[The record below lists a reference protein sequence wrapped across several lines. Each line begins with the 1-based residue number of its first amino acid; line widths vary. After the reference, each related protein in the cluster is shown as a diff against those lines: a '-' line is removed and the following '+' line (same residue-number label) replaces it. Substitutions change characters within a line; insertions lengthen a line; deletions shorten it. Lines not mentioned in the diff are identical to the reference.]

1 MAEEQGG
8 KGTEWAGFLEVIS
21 LRKGN
26 KARKGQEDPR
36 DQVFERELLLCKV
49 GRTQAGCRGGWGQ
62 GGVSGP
68 ELLGEEQSYT
78 GSGARE

>member
-1 MAEEQGG
+1 M
-8 KGTEWAGFLEVIS
+8 EVIS

-36 DQVFERELLLCKV
+36 DQMFEREPLLCEV
-49 GRTQAGCRGGWGQ
+49 GRTQAGSRGGWGR

-68 ELLGEEQSYT
+68 ELPGEEQSHT
-78 GSGARE
+78 GSEPWE